1 MSANVSKLFYP
12 IILFNNEPK
21 IKVDDLGFWNCLVPA
36 VGFGEVARVASRG
49 PSSIWSSAGGAGWVV
64 GAVMIWSTM
73 LINLTC
79 DNGLSYLYLLW
90 GWCKV
95 DRCLYPILFL
105 PLQQSFP
112 VTLMITG
119 TLPAVGFDEVAGVAS
134 WGPSSICSSARGAG
148 WAVGAVMIW
157 SN

>member
-95 DRCLYPILFL
+95 DRCLYPI
-105 PLQQSFP
+105 
-112 VTLMITG
+112 
-119 TLPAVGFDEVAGVAS
+119 
-134 WGPSSICSSARGAG
+134 
-148 WAVGAVMIW
+148 
-157 SN
+157 